1 MHATPDTILVNR
13 LKRKG
18 VRKVAGLAVTT
29 GLMVAALSGCS
40 AVSDIVAGE
49 VSNAACAVGSGAIEQ
64 VATDVTAAIGSIAV
78 DPVGAL
84 VALTAAEAALGVAA
98 VGLTSEP
105 AATAVE
111 NAQATLRELVGLAQD
126 ASDGVDVDQTKV
138 EALMKQ
144 FSVDLA
150 GVC

>member
-1 MHATPDTILVNR
+1 MKMTMDDPPRGRWSRRTAGIL
-13 LKRKG
+13 LI
-18 VRKVAGLAVTT
+18 AGLAATI
-29 GLMVAALSGCS
+29 AGCS

-49 VSNAACAVGSGAIEQ
+49 VNSAACAVGSGAIEQ
-64 VATDVTAAIGSIAV
+64 VASDVTAAIGNIAV
-78 DPVGAL
+78 DPAGAL
-84 VALTAAEAALGVAA
+84 AALTAAESALGVVA

-111 NAQATLRELVGLAQD
+111 NAKATLGELVGLAQD
-126 ASDGVDVDQTKV
+126 ASDGVEVDQNKV
-138 EALMKQ
+138 EALLKQ